1 MQNGTFRNASL
12 FFLAGATLA
21 GGAALLLAPQSGER
35 TRRAIRRKAEDA
47 ADFLTETGN
56 KAGRQFQGVRKGITQ
71 AWSRTRLAA

>member
-12 FFLAGATLA
+12 LFLAGATLA

-47 ADFLTETGN
+47 ADFLTETRH
-56 KAGRQFQGVRKGITQ
+56 KAEQQYRGVRRGISQ
-71 AWSRTRLAA
+71 AWSRARLAA